1 MDTKSIFEKKI
12 ISGARYSSANHS
24 KQCLL
29 CAAWEH
35 VGQHVRRQSW
45 GREEEGRRPHHADQA
60 QPPPKPPRSKVSG
73 GIRFNKVPPLVWEAT
88 DWTKT
93 VDLGNLKCWE
103 PPVTTKYSDE
113 ELYSAIQ
120 SPMNFEKFPVH
131 SQSVERCV
139 KLVTEASSSVYG
151 QESRHG
157 FILNKVASRKSRKS
171 FSSKKYYEIKD

>member
-1 MDTKSIFEKKI
+1 MQDIVRPVIQNNAYYALPENMLASMLEDSREVVRKK
-12 ISGARYSSANHS
+12 G
-24 KQCLL
+24 
-29 CAAWEH
+29 
-35 VGQHVRRQSW
+35 V
-45 GREEEGRRPHHADQA
+45 DQIM
-60 QPPPKPPRSKVSG
+60 QIRHNPPKPPRSKVSG

-88 DWTKT
+88 DWTKI
-93 VDLGNLKCWE
+93 VDLDNLKCWE
-103 PPVTTKYSDE
+103 PAVTTKYSDE

-151 QESRHG
+151 QERRHG